1 MQVEHDERWEQGK
14 LNMVKQPLAN
24 CPGSLLC
31 SLCPAYN
38 ICEQCE
44 AGTYAH
50 DPNHVLLKLRRPVPC
65 VAENYSLAEFS
76 PRLPATL
83 EQVR

>member
-1 MQVEHDERWEQGK
+1 M
-14 LNMVKQPLAN
+14 
-24 CPGSLLC
+24 
-31 SLCPAYN
+31 
-38 ICEQCE
+38 
-44 AGTYAH
+44 H